1 MYVCITVLM
10 YEKIYIFFTKA
21 KLYSRDIYQDIH
33 NFLEFSGTTTA
44 CISPCKIQSKGLE
57 KFKLLL
63 QPLMRTTMFET
74 KNELRL
80 YLSNKLASFTLQVY
94 SFIEKSINWPLHCA
108 GRCSGCWGY
117 RNKWNKKK
125 REKVPAPME
134 IHSSG
139 VRRGRTKQMSA

>member
-1 MYVCITVLM
+1 MCALLYWCMKRFIF
-10 YEKIYIFFTKA
+10 FFTKV